1 MKDGINMVLFAKM
14 MQILGAGIVG
24 SAVVSPA
31 LSAPGIDKDYIR
43 SLAAP
48 GKTVL
53 VVEYYD
59 GGGKPVDRKGYASAS
74 GFKAIA
80 PTEFRVDDKTTLRLY
95 GVEACKGEMVNRSE
109 DYAGTCSGFAQGQLQ
124 VMLQNPKVLF
134 CRAFL
139 SEQNAPTQNV
149 TCFGYYNFPGSLD
162 SVDMLEEQLLSL
174 GAVRLAKK
182 ADGSLDRPDLA
193 EAEKIGQKGS
203 YGMWADPRIKGQ

>member
-1 MKDGINMVLFAKM
+1 MVSFARLM
-14 MQILGAGIVG
+14 RFVGAGIVS
-24 SAVVSPA
+24 SAVASPA
-31 LSAPGIDKDYIR
+31 LSASGIDKDYIR

-59 GGGKPVDRKGYASAS
+59 GGGKPVDRKGYASAT
-74 GFKAIA
+74 GFKAIS
-80 PTEFRVDDKTTLRLY
+80 PTEFRVDDKTVLSLY

-109 DYAGTCSGFAQGQLQ
+109 DYAGACSDFAQRQLQ

-162 SVDMLEEQLLSL
+162 SVDMLEKQLLSL
-174 GAVRLAKK
+174 GAVHLAKK
-182 ADGSLDRPDLA
+182 ADGSLDRPDLV
-193 EAEKIGQKGS
+193 EAEKIGRKGS